1 MQNINVECIVYAESN
16 ISHEYAFFLLQ
27 RKEKDRQKTE
37 KKKKED
43 QSAIKEQEV

>member
-1 MQNINVECIVYAESN
+1 MPDLIFQYD
-16 ISHEYAFFLLQ
+16 FFLIP

-43 QSAIKEQEV
+43 PAAIKEQEV